1 MKKEI
6 PGIKMKSNDET
17 IEKYASLIIKE
28 FGNILRKYD
37 SEASKSIFDE
47 ISSIINGDKPIP
59 NIPVDPA
66 LSDMYGME
74 DYPNAAEYNISIAK
88 KRRDNLIDRVMYNYK
103 VPIFEKKRVKNRVIE
118 LLSVNRE
125 ALNHSTEV
133 KGERDE

>member
-6 PGIKMKSNDET
+6 LGIKMNSDEKK
-17 IEKYASLIIKE
+17 IEEYASLIINK
-28 FGNILRKYD
+28 FGNILKKYD
-37 SEASKSIFDE
+37 FEASKSIPDE
-47 ISSIINGDKPIP
+47 ISSIINGDKPMP
-59 NIPVDPA
+59 NIPEDIV

-74 DYPNAAEYNISIAK
+74 NYVNAAEYNISKAK
-88 KRRDNLIDRVMYNYK
+88 KSRDNLIDRAMDNYK
-103 VPIFEKKRVKNRVIE
+103 VPIFDKKRVKNRVIE